1 MFIAK
6 IICPSNSQ
14 LPFVYMQAEQ
24 KAKLNFNVVCIKKP
38 FLCVFKGPK
47 GHLQCNIL
55 YIVKQED
62 VIKEL
67 KDILSL
73 TMTTFKS
80 LIYTPQSYNLIIKVV
95 FLLQS
100 FLVTH
105 ISYFYS
111 TTKNEIIQI
120 KNHNLLCSLDPPNQS
135 RLF

>member
-1 MFIAK
+1 M
-6 IICPSNSQ
+6 
-14 LPFVYMQAEQ
+14 
-24 KAKLNFNVVCIKKP
+24 
-38 FLCVFKGPK
+38 PK
-47 GHLQCNIL
+47 GHLQCNII

-80 LIYTPQSYNLIIKVV
+80 LIYTPSYNLIIKVV

-105 ISYFYS
+105 ISYFYL
-111 TTKNEIIQI
+111 TTKDEIIQI
-120 KNHNLLCSLDPPNQS
+120 KKSQFSSLNPPNQS
-135 RLF
+135 RLFNWLARYKRMRVFNSLNRGMEA

>member
-1 MFIAK
+1 M
-6 IICPSNSQ
+6 
-14 LPFVYMQAEQ
+14 
-24 KAKLNFNVVCIKKP
+24 
-38 FLCVFKGPK
+38 FKGPK

-105 ISYFYS
+105 ISYFYL
-111 TTKNEIIQI
+111 TTKDEIIQI
-120 KNHNLLCSLDPPNQS
+120 KKSQFSSLDPHNQS